1 MGLPMTHWLGVTS
14 EENWAKC
21 LTHGVWGANENRML
35 QQVKI
40 GDDILVYLKPMKIIG
55 IFQITKEYFYDLTK
69 IWKHDLF
76 PHRVGFQPKPSKI
89 PLKSR

>member
-40 GDDILVYLKPMKIIG
+40 GDDILN
-55 IFQITKEYFYDLTK
+55 Q
-69 IWKHDLF
+69 
-76 PHRVGFQPKPSKI
+76 
-89 PLKSR
+89 